1 MVKAVVYDLDDLM
14 VNSYPLHSIASDEV
28 LKKYGV
34 DLKEVNDMRA
44 NFVGMRISDILKMIV
59 DRFDLKVSMGKL
71 RKERSAIFLKLVR
84 EKLKSMPG
92 LLNSLEL
99 IKKKDFKI
107 AIASSGTREY
117 INTVIAKFKI
127 SSYFDLIVSGDD
139 VKKGKPD
146 PETYIVTSKKMGLDP
161 GEIVV
166 LEDATNGIAAA
177 KSAGCWCIAIKNPYT
192 PYQDLSKADLFIDSL
207 GNLSLKIIN
216 SFN

>member
-1 MVKAVVYDLDDLM
+1 VVKAVVYDLDDLM